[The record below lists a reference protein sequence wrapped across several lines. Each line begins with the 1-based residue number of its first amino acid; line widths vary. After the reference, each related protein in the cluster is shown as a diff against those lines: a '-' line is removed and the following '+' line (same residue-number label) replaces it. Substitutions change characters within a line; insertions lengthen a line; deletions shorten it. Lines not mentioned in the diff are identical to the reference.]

1 MVQQIQNL
9 QQIWQRTS
17 LVQRVLLVVILL
29 VCIGAVALLVGWAHQ
44 PQMSL
49 LYSGL
54 APEEAGKIVEKMNDA
69 DVPYELTDG
78 GSTIKVPVDQV
89 HSLRLTMASQGLPVG
104 GQAGYQ
110 ILDKEKIGTSPFT
123 QRVNYTRAIEGEL
136 AKTIKLVDGVTT
148 ARVHIVRPET
158 ALFATQKKNA
168 SATVLV
174 RVRPGWRL
182 SPSNVAAITNLV
194 AGSVENL
201 VPEKVVVVDGR
212 GRLLT
217 SGGEGSDLAR
227 KANTLLDY
235 KAQVEEYLADKAEKM
250 LAAVLGPNRAS
261 VRVDAEIDITGS
273 TETLEKYDADN
284 KVITKEELRST
295 STTPASAAD
304 GAAKG
309 ATTKEEDTITEY
321 LVSRTT
327 SQTTTLPGKIKS
339 MTVAAM
345 VDLSAPAASSE
356 ESEPAAAAA
365 KITLKDVE
373 DIIRNAVGLKQADAL
388 KVVQTTFHQ
397 AAKTEGPAEESTGIM
412 SMGFLLEMARRFS
425 LGILVIGVLVA
436 MRVLRGPKKKA
447 GGSGEAQPALEGQ
460 VGGMGN
466 LLPGGL
472 SENDA
477 ALMRAQITQTLR
489 DNPDQVKRLFQSW
502 VSSEEGET

>member
-17 LVQRVLLVVILL
+17 LIQRVLLVVILL
-29 VCIGAVALLVGWAHQ
+29 VCIGAVALLVGWATQ

-54 APEEAGKIVEKMNDA
+54 APEEAGKILEKINDA
-69 DVPYELTDG
+69 DVPYELADG
-78 GSTIKVPVDQV
+78 GSTIKVPVEQV

-110 ILDKEKIGTSPFT
+110 ILDREKIGTSPFT

-158 ALFATQKKNA
+158 ALFAGQRKNA

-182 SPSNVAAITNLV
+182 SPSNVAAITSLV

-217 SGGEGSDLAR
+217 GGGEGSELAR

-235 KAQVEEYLADKAEKM
+235 KTQVEEYLAEKAEKM

-273 TETLEKYDADN
+273 TESIEKYDADN
-284 KVITKEELRST
+284 KVITKEELRSS
-295 STTPASAAD
+295 STTPASGAD
-304 GAAKG
+304 GAGKG

-321 LVSRTT
+321 LVSRTV
-327 SQTTTLPGKIKS
+327 SQTTNLPGKIKS
-339 MTVAAM
+339 LMVAAM
-345 VDLSAPAASSE
+345 VDLSAPAASE
-356 ESEPAAAAA
+356 ESEGTAAPTV
-365 KITLKDVE
+365 ISIKDVE

-397 AAKTEGPAEESTGIM
+397 PAGTEDSAEEDDGLISP
-412 SMGFLLEMARRFS
+412 GFLLEMARRFS

-447 GGSGEAQPALEGQ
+447 GGSGGAQPALEGQ
-460 VGGMGN
+460 VGGMSN
-466 LLPGGL
+466 LLPEGL

-489 DNPDQVKRLFQSW
+489 DNPEQVKRLFSSW